1 MPNEKKSRF
10 MLSSSA
16 VVTGK
21 LVVKT
26 LFSNLQQKKSKTIHT
41 LTTENKI
48 NSNKHLPTLLK
59 VHGWSFVD
67 S

>member
-41 LTTENKI
+41 LTTENKRLI
-48 NSNKHLPTLLK
+48 ATSICLLYLKYMGGHL
-59 VHGWSFVD
+59 
-67 S
+67 